1 MWKNPFWKISFLQGF
16 ITRRGFNFPAEIKH
30 ITNFKPLLFCC
41 VPCKFPFHGDL
52 RDLKFLWD
60 SSSEGSQVL
69 PWETTF
75 WLRACSRRKWEFCEI
90 KKKEEKKST
99 LKSPCLR
106 SPWKKWIF
114 FLEEQKRFTKIVFF
128 RSEKALFYQKLWE
141 FPSQWRIRHC
151 DSLVVNT
158 RENLRFFGK
167 CRKIWELW
175 IRVLAERFESYGFG
189 FWSKDLRVMD
199 SGFGQNF

>member
-30 ITNFKPLLFCC
+30 ITNFKPLLFCR

-52 RDLKFLWD
+52 RDVKFLWD

-90 KKKEEKKST
+90 KKKKINLEITVPSLT
-99 LKSPCLR
+99 LK
-106 SPWKKWIF
+106 KMDF
-114 FLEEQKRFTKIVFF
+114 FLGRTKKIHKNCFFQKWKSAFLSKVMGVSVSMAYT
-128 RSEKALFYQKLWE
+128 
-141 FPSQWRIRHC
+141 P
-151 DSLVVNT
+151 
-158 RENLRFFGK
+158 LRQF
-167 CRKIWELW
+167 
-175 IRVLAERFESYGFG
+175 S
-189 FWSKDLRVMD
+189 S
-199 SGFGQNF
+199 